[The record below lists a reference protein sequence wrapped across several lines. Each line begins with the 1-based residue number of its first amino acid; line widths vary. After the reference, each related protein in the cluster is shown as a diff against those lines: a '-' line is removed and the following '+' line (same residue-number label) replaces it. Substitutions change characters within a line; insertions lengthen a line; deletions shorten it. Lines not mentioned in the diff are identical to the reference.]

1 VCVWDESAAVQPS
14 RQRVDDALEAVPG
27 RWFAQ
32 EQGHFAVGQMTSL
45 PVLTAE
51 GNINAGGGPAVT
63 MTGAAL
69 PAFHRWRGPRYARLT
84 VAGVRVP
91 W

>member
-1 VCVWDESAAVQPS
+1 MCVWDESAAVQPS

-27 RWFAQ
+27 RWFGQ

-51 GNINAGGGPAVT
+51 GNINAGGGPVERGRDGGGEHGRSSPGT
-63 MTGAAL
+63 TKPAL
-69 PAFHRWRGPRYARLT
+69 R
-84 VAGVRVP
+84 
-91 W
+91 